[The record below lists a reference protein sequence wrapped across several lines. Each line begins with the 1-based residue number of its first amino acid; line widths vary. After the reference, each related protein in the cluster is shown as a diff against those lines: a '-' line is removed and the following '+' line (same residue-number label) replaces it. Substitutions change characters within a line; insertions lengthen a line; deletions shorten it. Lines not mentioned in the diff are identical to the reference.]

1 MKKIEIALPLALS
14 FAALALSVTALS
26 VTAQSVSA
34 QSVPVQTVEFWHTF
48 GDAKRGDWIQ
58 ARAEDYNK
66 AHPGVKVVAVY
77 KGISDETLQ
86 ATVLAARQGKAPA
99 LVQVDG
105 VSSQLALYSGI
116 FVPVSSVGDVD
127 FGDYLKPVVSYY
139 TLGGKVN
146 SIPFNSSSPVL
157 YFNKDL
163 MVRAGLDP
171 KNPPNTFAAI
181 LKTCAQFDAAKLG
194 VKCVALTPY
203 SWLFEQWMSE
213 QNAQLLNNGNGRQ
226 GRATASNVDSA
237 AGRKIFQFYK
247 DLSDKGY
254 LTNTGKLADTVG
266 TNAIFS
272 NQKALMTIN
281 STAGLG
287 NLLDAAKQNGFQM
300 GVGVLPIPS
309 GSGRNGVIIG
319 GASLWVSKSAAK
331 PQAETALDFAL
342 FMTNTENMASWHKL
356 TGYYPVRTSSVNL
369 LRKQGWLKGNP
380 LQLVAFNQL
389 LRTQPNVAN
398 AGALTGANPQMRSII
413 EQSIQ
418 KVLGGQGVAE
428 VAKSANEQ
436 IGAALLEYNKN
447 FK

>member
-1 MKKIEIALPLALS
+1 MKKFWTALPLTLS
-14 FAALALSVTALS
+14 FIASAAF
-26 VTAQSVSA
+26 AQSG
-34 QSVPVQTVEFWHTF
+34 PTQTVQFWHTF

-58 ARAEDYNK
+58 ARADDYNK
-66 AHPGVKVVAVY
+66 AHPGTKVVPSY
-77 KGISDETLQ
+77 KGVSDETLQ
-86 ATVLAARQGKAPA
+86 ATVLASRQGKTPE

-105 VSSQLALYSGI
+105 VSSQLALDSGI
-116 FVPVSSVGDVD
+116 FQPVSAVGDLD
-127 FGDYLKPVVSYY
+127 FGDYIKPVVSYY

-163 MVRAGLDP
+163 MLKAGLDP
-171 KNPPNTFAAI
+171 QSPPTTFAAV

-194 VKCVALTPY
+194 VKCVALTPF

-226 GRATASNVDSA
+226 GRATTSNVDSVE
-237 AGRKIFQFYK
+237 GRKIFQFYK
-247 DLSDKGY
+247 DLNDRGY
-254 LTNTGKLADTVG
+254 LTNTGTLADTVG
-266 TNAIFS
+266 TNAIFG

-319 GASLWVSKSAAK
+319 GASLWVSRSAPK

-369 LRKQGWLKGNP
+369 LRKQGWLSSNP

-389 LRTQPNVAN
+389 LRTKPNVAN

-418 KVLGGQGVAE
+418 KVLSGQRVAE
-428 VAKSANEQ
+428 VAKTANEQ
-436 IGAALLEYNKN
+436 IGAALHEYNKN

>member
-1 MKKIEIALPLALS
+1 MKKLWFVLPLALS
-14 FAALALSVTALS
+14 FVAS
-26 VTAQSVSA
+26 AQSVS
-34 QSVPVQTVEFWHTF
+34 VQFWHTF

-58 ARAEDYNK
+58 ARADDYNK
-66 AHPGVKVVAVY
+66 AHPGVKVAAVY
-77 KGISDETLQ
+77 KGVSDETLQ
-86 ATVLAARQGKAPA
+86 ATVLAARQGKAPE

-105 VSSQLALYSGI
+105 VSSQLALDSGI
-116 FVPVSSVGDVD
+116 FLPVSAVKEVD
-127 FGDYLKPVVSYY
+127 FGDYIQPVVSYY

-163 MVRAGLDP
+163 MLKAGLDP
-171 KNPPNTFAAI
+171 KSPPTTFAAV

-194 VKCVALTPY
+194 IKCVALTPF

-226 GRATASNVDSA
+226 ERATASNVDSA
-237 AGRKIFQFYK
+237 EGRKIFQFYK
-247 DLSDKGY
+247 DLNDKGY

-266 TNAIFS
+266 TNAIFG

-300 GVGVLPIPS
+300 GVGILPIPT
-309 GSGRNGVIIG
+309 GSGRNGVVIG
-319 GASLWVSKSAAK
+319 GASLWVAKSAPK
-331 PQAETALDFAL
+331 PQAEAALDFAL

-369 LRKQGWLKGNP
+369 LRKQGWFKGNP
-380 LQLVAFNQL
+380 LQAVAFRQL
-389 LRTQPNVAN
+389 LSTRPNMAN
-398 AGALTGANPQMRSII
+398 AGALTGANVQMRAIL

-418 KVLGGQGVAE
+418 KVLSGQGVAE

-436 IGAALLEYNKN
+436 ISAVLADYNKN